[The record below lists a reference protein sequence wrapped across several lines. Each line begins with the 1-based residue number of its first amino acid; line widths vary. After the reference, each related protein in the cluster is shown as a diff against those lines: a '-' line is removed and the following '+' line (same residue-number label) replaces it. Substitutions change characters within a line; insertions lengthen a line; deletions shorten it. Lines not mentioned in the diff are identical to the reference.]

1 MLRNSAR
8 KESKEKSKEESKE
21 ESYQVNS
28 ILIQKSA
35 KNDQF
40 IKEA

>member
-8 KESKEKSKEESKE
+8 KESKEESKE